1 MTREQLVDFIEKF
14 YGKNVEILKA
24 KNADYSGGNS
34 DPFGNFKSVEI
45 LGISAEEGFLTR
57 MMDKMMRIS
66 SFVKKGELQVKDES
80 VKDTL
85 ADLANYSAL
94 LAAFIESKKKPFTA
108 AEYFEPNIFERKG

>member
-1 MTREQLVDFIEKF
+1 MTREDLIEFGQLFFEKNIE
-14 YGKNVEILKA
+14 IMKA

-34 DPFGNFKSVEI
+34 DPFGNFKSVEM

-66 SFVKKGELQVKDES
+66 SFVKKGELQVKDEA

-85 ADLANYSAL
+85 ADLANYAML
-94 LAAFIESKKKPFTA
+94 LAAYIESKKDVVGELPVK
-108 AEYFEPNIFERKG
+108 